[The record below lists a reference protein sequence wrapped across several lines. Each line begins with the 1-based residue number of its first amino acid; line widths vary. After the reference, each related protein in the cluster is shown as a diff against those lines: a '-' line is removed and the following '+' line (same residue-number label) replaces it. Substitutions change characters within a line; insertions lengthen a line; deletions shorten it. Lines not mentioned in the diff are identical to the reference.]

1 MTDTASPRP
10 AAAIARL
17 VIPAALAAAVAVLV
31 GYLIFDAAGADFDV
45 TMSGTDS
52 TVTAVQAC
60 FAAFL
65 VSLVGGTIALL
76 IARRTAQPT
85 RTFAAIVTVAVVLL
99 LVGPLVGADQAL
111 TVVALEVL
119 HLLAAA
125 AVLLVVL
132 PRIGTTTT
140 TTASTDA

>member
-1 MTDTASPRP
+1 MTDTTATRP
-10 AAAIARL
+10 TAAIARL

-45 TMSGTDS
+45 TMSGTES

-60 FAAFL
+60 LAAFL
-65 VSLVGGTIALL
+65 VSLVGGTVALL

-132 PRIGTTTT
+132 PRIGTTITT
-140 TTASTDA
+140 STDA